1 MSKYPR
7 CLGSDKDFALAA
19 SVTELTL
26 GSDTEVKVGSS
37 AGIAQAE

>member
-19 SVTELTL
+19 SVL